1 MLLSLKQKMYDT
13 LIFYSI
19 LHVLYS
25 VLFKVSSTLKT
36 FLTKMSSIRVFCDS
50 GLLRQEHKK
59 EKNNN
64 PISFLNQY

>member
-19 LHVLYS
+19 LHVLYMYS

-36 FLTKMSSIRVFCDS
+36 FLTKISSIRVFCDS

-59 EKNNN
+59 EKTII
-64 PISFLNQY
+64 PFLF